1 MKTRSRYLYLIGF
14 LALIIIAYFFLRG
27 DQEDQLSDVMTEV
40 VQGEFYISVTGT
52 GELKAKNSVK
62 IRAPQGMRPAGIY
75 ETTLSDL
82 VPEGTIVQ
90 EGQYVGSLDR
100 TEISNKM
107 SNVQSEIEKIETQ
120 LEQAKIDTAIELRAI
135 RDQLV
140 NLDFSKKEKQ
150 LLVEQNKYEAQ
161 SIIRQT
167 ELDLERLERDFSQ
180 LEKKYELKQQQSE
193 AKIREINALLRQNR
207 QKLEKFSELSNE
219 FSISAPTS
227 GMVIYARTWNGK
239 KEPGSRISAWDPVVA
254 ELPDLTD
261 MISKTYVN
269 EVDISKVKQGQ
280 EVNVKVD
287 AFPEESYT
295 GVVLTVAN
303 IGEQLRGYDSKVFEV
318 VIQINESD
326 SILRPAMTTSNEI
339 ITDTFHNVLYVPLEC
354 IQSDSLSFVYMKEK
368 GQTVKREVITGLSND
383 NQIVIKEGLAPG
395 EQIFM
400 SIPEKVNDLKF
411 VPIDPEIKA
420 RILEDLEKEKRE
432 REARAQAKKEKI
444 KNIAKPTNTGQGG
457 GDMIFIIE

>member
-1 MKTRSRYLYLIGF
+1 MKNRSRYLYLIGI
-14 LALIIIAYFFLRG
+14 LALVIAAYFFFKP
-27 DQEDQLSDVMTEV
+27 DKNIQLSDVLTEV

-82 VPEGTIVQ
+82 VPEGTIVN

-107 SNVQSEIEKIETQ
+107 SNVQTEIEKIETQ

-140 NLDFSKKEKQ
+140 NLNFNKKEKQ
-150 LLVEQNKYEAQ
+150 LLVDQNKYEAQ

-167 ELDLERLERDFSQ
+167 ELDLERIERDYAQ
-180 LEKKYELKQQQSE
+180 LEKKYELKQQQSD
-193 AKIREINALLRQNR
+193 AKIREINALLRQNK
-207 QKLEKFSELSNE
+207 QKLGKFIELSNQ

-339 ITDTFHNVLYVPLEC
+339 ITDTFHNVVYVPLES
-354 IQSDSLSFVYMKEK
+354 IQTDSISFVYVKEK
-368 GQTVKREVITGLSND
+368 SQTVKKEVITGLSND
-383 NQIVIKEGLAPG
+383 NQIVIEEGLQPG
-395 EQIFM
+395 EQVYL
-400 SIPEKVNDLKF
+400 SIPENTNDLKF
-411 VPIDPEIKA
+411 IPLDAEIKE
-420 RILEDLEKEKRE
+420 RILAQQEKEKKE
-432 REARAQAKKEKI
+432 REARAQARKEKV

>member
-1 MKTRSRYLYLIGF
+1 MKARSRYFYLGGF
-14 LALIIIAYFFLRG
+14 LLLLVLAYFFLRSENKEQ
-27 DQEDQLSDVMTEV
+27 DSDVFTTV
-40 VQGEFYISVTGT
+40 SQGEFYISVSGT

-82 VPEGTIVQ
+82 VPEGTIVS

-107 SNVQSEIEKIETQ
+107 SAVRSEIEKIETQ
-120 LEQAKIDTAIELRAI
+120 LEQAKIDTAIEMRAL

-140 NLDFSKKEKQ
+140 NLNFSKKEKM
-150 LLVEQNKYEAQ
+150 LLVEQNKYEAH
-161 SIIRQT
+161 SVIRQT
-167 ELDLERLERDFSQ
+167 ELDLEKIERDYSQ
-180 LEKKYELKQQQSE
+180 LKQKYVLKEQQTV
-193 AKIREINALLRQNR
+193 AKIREINALLRQNQ
-207 QKLEKFSELSNE
+207 QKFDTFVELSDE

-269 EVDISKVKQGQ
+269 EVDISKVKPGQ
-280 EVNVKVD
+280 EVKVKVD
-287 AFPEESYT
+287 AFPEENYS

-326 SILRPAMTTSNEI
+326 TIMRPAMTTSNEI
-339 ITDTFHNVLYVPLEC
+339 ITDTFHNVMFVPLEC
-354 IQSDSLSFVYMKEK
+354 IQTDSLSFVYLKQK
-368 GQTVKREVITGLSND
+368 GEAVKKEVITGLSND
-383 NQIVIKEGLAPG
+383 NQIIIEQGLESG
-395 EQIFM
+395 EQVFL
-400 SIPEKVNDLKF
+400 SIPKNNAELRF
-411 VPIDPEIKA
+411 IPIDPEIKKE
-420 RILEDLEKEKRE
+420 ILRKQEEAKKE
-432 REARAQAKKEKI
+432 REARAQARRDKI
-444 KNIAKPTNTGQGG
+444 KNIDLPSNSGR
-457 GDMIFIIE
+457 GDEGMFIIIE

>member
-1 MKTRSRYLYLIGF
+1 MKARSRYFYLGGF
-14 LALIIIAYFFLRG
+14 LLLLVVAYFFFRSENKEQ
-27 DQEDQLSDVMTEV
+27 DSDIFTTVS
-40 VQGEFYISVTGT
+40 QGEFYISVSGT

-82 VPEGTIVQ
+82 VPEGTIVS

-107 SNVQSEIEKIETQ
+107 STVRSEIEKIETQ
-120 LEQAKIDTAIELRAI
+120 LEQAKIDTAIEMRAL

-140 NLDFSKKEKQ
+140 NLNFSKKEKM
-150 LLVEQNKYEAQ
+150 LLVEQNKYEAH
-161 SIIRQT
+161 SVIRQT
-167 ELDLERLERDFSQ
+167 ELDLEKIERDYSQ
-180 LEKKYELKQQQSE
+180 LEQKYVLKEQQTV
-193 AKIREINALLRQNR
+193 AKIREINALLRQNQ
-207 QKLEKFSELSNE
+207 QKFDTFVELSDE

-269 EVDISKVKQGQ
+269 EVDISKVKPGQ
-280 EVNVKVD
+280 EVKVKVD
-287 AFPEESYT
+287 AFPEENYS

-326 SILRPAMTTSNEI
+326 TIMRPAMTTSNEI
-339 ITDTFHNVLYVPLEC
+339 ITDTFHNVMFVPLEC
-354 IQSDSLSFVYMKEK
+354 LQTDSLSFVYLKQK
-368 GQTVKREVITGLSND
+368 GETVKKEVITGLSND
-383 NQIVIKEGLAPG
+383 NQIIIEQGIEPG
-395 EQIFM
+395 DQVFL
-400 SIPEKVNDLKF
+400 SIPKNNTDLRF
-411 VPIDPEIKA
+411 IPIDPEIKKE
-420 RILEDLEKEKRE
+420 ILRKQEEAKKE
-432 REARAQAKKEKI
+432 REARSQARRDKI
-444 KNIAKPTNTGQGG
+444 KNIDLPSNSGR
-457 GDMIFIIE
+457 GDDGMFIIIE

>member
-1 MKTRSRYLYLIGF
+1 MKNRSRYLYLIGI
-14 LALIIIAYFFLRG
+14 LALVIVAYFYFKP
-27 DQEDQLSDVMTEV
+27 DKNIQLSDVLTEV

-82 VPEGTIVQ
+82 VPEGTIVN

-107 SNVQSEIEKIETQ
+107 SNVQTEIEKIETQ

-140 NLDFSKKEKQ
+140 NLNFSKKEKQ
-150 LLVEQNKYEAQ
+150 LLVDQNKYEAQ

-167 ELDLERLERDFSQ
+167 ELDLQRIERDYAQ
-180 LEKKYELKQQQSE
+180 LEKNYELKQQQSD
-193 AKIREINALLRQNR
+193 AKIREINALLRQNK
-207 QKLEKFSELSNE
+207 QKLEKFIELSNQ

-254 ELPDLTD
+254 ELPDLND

-339 ITDTFHNVLYVPLEC
+339 ITDTFHNVVYLPLEC
-354 IQSDSLSFVYMKEK
+354 IQTDTISFVYAKDK
-368 GQTVKREVITGLSND
+368 SQTVKKEVITGLSND
-383 NQIVIKEGLAPG
+383 NQIVIEEGLQPG
-395 EQIFM
+395 EQVFL
-400 SIPEKVNDLKF
+400 SIPENTSDLKF
-411 VPIDPEIKA
+411 IPIDSEIKA
-420 RILEDLEKEKRE
+420 RILALQEKEKQE
-432 REARAQAKKEKI
+432 REARAQARKESV

>member
-1 MKTRSRYLYLIGF
+1 MKIRSRYLYLIG
-14 LALIIIAYFFLRG
+14 AAVILIAAYLFFRG
-27 DQEDQLSDVMTEV
+27 EQDEQLSDVLAKVE
-40 VQGEFYISVTGT
+40 QGEFYISVTGT

-75 ETTLSDL
+75 ETTISDL

-100 TEISNKM
+100 TEVSNKM
-107 SNVQSEIEKIETQ
+107 SSVQTEIEKIETQ
-120 LEQAKIDTAIELRAI
+120 LEQAKIDTAIELRAL

-140 NLDFSKKEKQ
+140 NLNFSKKEKE
-150 LLVEQNKYEAQ
+150 LLVELNKYEAQ
-161 SIIRQT
+161 SVVRQT
-167 ELDLERLERDFSQ
+167 ELDLQKIERDFDQ
-180 LEKKYELKQQQSE
+180 LEKKYELKQQQSD
-193 AKIREINALLRQNR
+193 AKIREINALLKQNQ
-207 QKLEKFSELSNE
+207 QKLTKFVELSNQ

-227 GMVIYARTWNGK
+227 GMVIYARTWSGK

-280 EVNVKVD
+280 EVNIKVD
-287 AFPEESYT
+287 AFPENSYS

-326 SILRPAMTTSNEI
+326 SILRPAMTTSNEV
-339 ITDTFHNVLYVPLEC
+339 ITDTFHNVVYVPLEC
-354 IQSDSLSFVYMKEK
+354 IQTDTVSYVYAKEK
-368 GQTVKREVITGLSND
+368 SQTVKKEVVTGLSND
-383 NQIVIKEGLAPG
+383 NQIIIEHGLASG
-395 EQIFM
+395 DEIFL
-400 SIPEKVNDLKF
+400 SIPENTGDLRF
-411 VPIDPEIKA
+411 VPLNPEVKEE
-420 RILEDLEKEKRE
+420 ILRQQEKEKKE
-432 REARAQAKKEKI
+432 REARAQAKKEKV